1 MKVRGGGEVN
11 LSVAS
16 QDLYYGFK
24 LYETFN
30 RVNIKNVVL
39 FFSVF
44 SPGACLLKTLNRN
57 QCILYKQLFHI
68 GYQYDDIANE
78 NKFFQKEP
86 AVQKMVSKE
95 LGNQTRLEKRTE
107 GTLNYRKKIYRGKH
121 KSKIHNVALKN
132 LKNNKRKISQMGY
145 LRKLIDETE
154 RNKQKFVIVLSPA
167 TNAYK
172 EVLPPPNELFSEVFQ
187 LVKGKKAKVFNGYDC
202 PLFENDSFADG
213 DHLNNK
219 GAHILTE
226 QVKKILNETK
236 TY

>member
-39 FFSVF
+39 FLSVF

-68 GYQYDDIANE
+68 GYQYDEIANE

-187 LVKGKKAKVFNGYDC
+187 LVKDSNATIFNGYDC
-202 PLFENDSFADG
+202 PLFENDCFADG

-226 QVKKILNETK
+226 QVKSILNETK
-236 TY
+236 TD